1 MEATFS
7 FFGSVWSWH
16 QYMLRHNSAHRMTV
30 IVSAN
35 LYNGATYMSAFQ
47 RFREIEDGQLRG
59 DKYEAIGSVRNYLSD
74 NLKLR
79 AWATKDNF
87 LP

>member
-1 MEATFS
+1 
-7 FFGSVWSWH
+7 
-16 QYMLRHNSAHRMTV
+16 
-30 IVSAN
+30 
-35 LYNGATYMSAFQ
+35 MSAFQ